1 MWGWALSA
9 EKRLISLSSAAN
21 PLNLYGSVAEWL
33 KALVLKTSNGATR
46 SWGRIPPLPPR
57 SELPAFSFH
66 EGFEGQAIDP
76 EVLADIGDFR
86 SVLLEQL
93 HSHHAPPLGRRLGVD
108 EGVGIPPALEKLLLL
123 NLLLAIGSASGRE
136 RVCQSG

>member
-46 SWGRIPPLPPR
+46 SWVRIPPLPPR

-93 HSHHAPPLGRRLGVD
+93 HRSSEGRR
-108 EGVGIPPALEKLLLL
+108 VGKECF
-123 NLLLAIGSASGRE
+123 STGRS
-136 RVCQSG
+136 RWSRFK